1 MIMVTIVGGII
12 TAWVFGTKIL
22 KLPSKVSILIGIG
35 NSICGNSAVAAA
47 ATTIKAT
54 PEQVATVI
62 GISALVGA
70 SQIIFLPLLFPIT
83 GLSFTEYGLL
93 TGLSVYAVAQVIAVS
108 FSVSSLSGEVAT
120 IIKMVRVML
129 LGPVLL
135 ALNVPYREKGPK
147 IQTLTKINTYIPWFI
162 AGFIIFSVLRTA
174 LIVPDLYSDVLMQI
188 SKFLFIISMAGIG
201 LEINLREIWK
211 IGPRVATTT
220 VTTMGFMITASVC
233 NIVLFRIL

>member
-1 MIMVTIVGGII
+1 
-12 TAWVFGTKIL
+12 
-22 KLPSKVSILIGIG
+22 
-35 NSICGNSAVAAA
+35 
-47 ATTIKAT
+47 
-54 PEQVATVI
+54 
-62 GISALVGA
+62 
-70 SQIIFLPLLFPIT
+70 
-83 GLSFTEYGLL
+83 
-93 TGLSVYAVAQVIAVS
+93 VAQVIAVS

-135 ALNVPYREKGPK
+135 ALNVTYREKGPK